1 MDKKI
6 ISLFC
11 TLSALLALSS
21 CKYGDLLPFEPRDIS
36 DIFSLDEAREYFREQ
51 ARSHFPAGGGVTRPE
66 PLSPGDI
73 VPSWSAAEPSL
84 KGDLACYDVPFS
96 GFYVYQA
103 IFPEDCH
110 GAMVA
115 RKVRVYQK
123 LVVVKDIGSNKLSQY
138 ILSLIPSGSY
148 DARYKGSMPGCF
160 VTCGDKSGFTGL
172 AVYSC
177 LYTPQIARVDRYE
190 DGERA
195 RGVFLLD
202 AANSDEYRE
211 RVEEIRRLLSS
222 LTLVRRHAIAT
233 RGEYDID
240 GGWIDEVV
248 VTPETPPDDTGAD
261 GMTNDE
267 WADNTWPDDIVDP
280 QPGPDPCCP
289 EDYEDI
295 PDYELGDPDMPVLY
309 GFAPDERDKLL
320 EVVRKLRELKPDVSF
335 RGIRIE
341 KGTESAGY
349 ASIDNNGVIYFYKGF
364 FDAPEKDRP
373 AIFYHEYWHRTNEHY
388 KVSRTQ
394 YPVSGTMNEP
404 PEELKHRIMED
415 LRNTYLPYKV
425 SEEFIVAS
433 YNRNL
438 VVVQRR
444 DDAFYKNELE
454 AYAAEKSLF
463 PDDRISEAYRLNRD
477 AAIWEYTEK
486 LKILNNNN

>member
-21 CKYGDLLPFEPRDIS
+21 CKYGDLLPLEPRDIS

-51 ARSHFPAGGGVTRPE
+51 AMSHLPAGGGVTRPV

-73 VPSWSAAEPSL
+73 VPSWSAADPSL

-202 AANSDEYRE
+202 ATNSDEYRE
-211 RVEEIRRLLSS
+211 RVGEIRRLLSS

-248 VTPETPPDDTGAD
+248 VTPDTPPDDTGAD

-267 WADNTWPDDIVDP
+267 WADNTWSDDIVDP

-295 PDYELGDPDMPVLY
+295 PDYELGDPDIPVLY

-320 EVVRKLRELKPDVSF
+320 EAVRKLRELKPDVSF

-341 KGTESAGY
+341 KGEERIGY
-349 ASIDNNGVIYFYKGF
+349 GSINNNGVIYFYKGF

-373 AIFYHEYWHRTNEHY
+373 AILYHEYWHRTKEHY
-388 KVSRTQ
+388 KVSLTQ
-394 YPVSGTMNEP
+394 YPVSGIKNDP
-404 PEELKHRIMED
+404 PEELKQRILED
-415 LRNTYLPYKV
+415 IKKSCPYANDEEIKIYYYYEYIKVDEIRNA
-425 SEEFIVAS
+425 E
-433 YNRNL
+433 
-438 VVVQRR
+438 
-444 DDAFYKNELE
+444 FYKNEIE
-454 AYAAEKSLF
+454 AYEVEKSLF
-463 PDDRISEAYRLNRD
+463 IDDMISESYRINRD
-477 AAIWEYTEK
+477 IAMWNYRER